1 MNYNTEVWKDVVG
14 YEEYYQVSNEGRVRS
29 LDRYTNNGN
38 GCFVRK
44 GRVLKQ
50 GVNRTGYNFVM
61 LTNANGEAKN
71 CKVHRLVAITFIE
84 NPFNKKTVNHK
95 DGNKT
100 NNHIDNLEWA
110 TYSEN
115 MQHAIDTGLKP
126 KYLNGQEG
134 KKVAKLTLEND
145 IVEIYN
151 SLKEAAERNSIN
163 SKTISKVCTGY
174 KNYKTA
180 HGFKWKYIEV

>member
-14 YEEYYQVSNEGRVRS
+14 YEKYYQVSNEGRVRS
-29 LDRYTNNGN
+29 LDRLTNNVN

-61 LTNANGEAKN
+61 LTDKDGKVKN

-100 NNHIDNLEWA
+100 NNLLDNLEWA

-115 MQHAIDTGLKP
+115 MQHAVDNGLKRDCF
-126 KYLNGQEG
+126 KN
-134 KKVAKLTLEND
+134 KKVAKLTLND
-145 IVEIYN
+145 EVIEVYN
-151 SLKEAAERNSIN
+151 SLKQAAEMNGIN

-174 KNYKTA
+174 RNYKTS
-180 HGFKWKYIEV
+180 HGFKWKYIKV